1 MPCEMFSAWEGQNLS
16 WPVNNER
23 CINGEL
29 EMREAFAIVHCIIT
43 GKTSHLEKAL

>member
-23 CINGEL
+23 GINGEL